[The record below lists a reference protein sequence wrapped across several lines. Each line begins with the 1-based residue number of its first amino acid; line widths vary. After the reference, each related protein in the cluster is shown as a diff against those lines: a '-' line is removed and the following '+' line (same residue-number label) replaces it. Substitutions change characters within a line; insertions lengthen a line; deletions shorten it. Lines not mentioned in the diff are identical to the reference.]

1 MRQVTRKGLIT
12 VAAAS
17 GVLALGGGYAHA
29 DTGAAAA
36 ASNSPGV
43 VSGNSIQVP
52 VDVPVNVCGNSVN
65 AGGALNP
72 SMGNGCGNVSSDAAH
87 GATTD
92 DGGSASGRN
101 ASGAHGSGNHY
112 GEGTGRHRA
121 SGATA
126 DGQAIGSPG
135 VGSGNL
141 LQAPLDIPLNLCG
154 NSITIGG
161 LLNPVFGN
169 DCANGTE
176 PGPAP
181 RTPHTPDEP

>member
-17 GVLALGGGYAHA
+17 GVLALGGGYAHD

-43 VSGNSIQVP
+43 LSGNSIQVP

-101 ASGAHGSGNHY
+101 ATRSSHMPS
-112 GEGTGRHRA
+112 TRSRRSRCDRA
-121 SGATA
+121 A
-126 DGQAIGSPG
+126 D
-135 VGSGNL
+135 
-141 LQAPLDIPLNLCG
+141 
-154 NSITIGG
+154 
-161 LLNPVFGN
+161 
-169 DCANGTE
+169 
-176 PGPAP
+176 
-181 RTPHTPDEP
+181 R